1 MAVFFFM
8 STALSAT
15 PVAPSLS
22 SGLEF
27 GRANWTAADH
37 AAARASC
44 RFVAGGRAYDLRAL
58 AGLTVVAELALGME
72 SVGDKLPRCRSRAA
86 RARRSPPPSR
96 TRSAASAPRTSSG
109 ARARA
114 PRPPRRRR
122 RRAPSRSAPS
132 AAGRASAR
140 RRRAR
145 RPSRGTGGGPS
156 ACAGC
161 GRGAPPPVRP
171 ENLRKRVDA
180 PCCASFGEELA
191 KLKTRARLLL

>member
-8 STALSAT
+8 STALTAT

-72 SVGDKLPRCRSRAA
+72 SVA
-86 RARRSPPPSR
+86 RTQSIGAHGGGSCQCSQ
-96 TRSAASAPRTSSG
+96 TTGAASQ
-109 ARARA
+109 
-114 PRPPRRRR
+114 
-122 RRAPSRSAPS
+122 
-132 AAGRASAR
+132 
-140 RRRAR
+140 
-145 RPSRGTGGGPS
+145 
-156 ACAGC
+156 
-161 GRGAPPPVRP
+161 
-171 ENLRKRVDA
+171 
-180 PCCASFGEELA
+180 
-191 KLKTRARLLL
+191 

>member
-8 STALSAT
+8 STALTAT

-58 AGLTVVAELALGME
+58 AGLTVVAELRLGI
-72 SVGDKLPRCRSRAA
+72 
-86 RARRSPPPSR
+86 
-96 TRSAASAPRTSSG
+96 
-109 ARARA
+109 
-114 PRPPRRRR
+114 
-122 RRAPSRSAPS
+122 
-132 AAGRASAR
+132 
-140 RRRAR
+140 
-145 RPSRGTGGGPS
+145 GPS

-161 GRGAPPPVRP
+161 GRGTPPPVRP

-180 PCCASFGEELA
+180 RCAQDLERKKRVET
-191 KLKTRARLLL
+191 TRARAS

>member
-8 STALSAT
+8 PTTLTAT

-72 SVGDKLPRCRSRAA
+72 SVGDKLQDELPTHEAFPS
-86 RARRSPPPSR
+86 SPPFWRRCALPFTSCSGPSDATTAIAYSFR
-96 TRSAASAPRTSSG
+96 RCSTHVIRSEHG
-109 ARARA
+109 ADRH
-114 PRPPRRRR
+114 
-122 RRAPSRSAPS
+122 
-132 AAGRASAR
+132 AAGDDAHQSPASGGSCSAR

-145 RPSRGTGGGPS
+145 RPSRG
-156 ACAGC
+156 
-161 GRGAPPPVRP
+161 RG
-171 ENLRKRVDA
+171 
-180 PCCASFGEELA
+180 
-191 KLKTRARLLL
+191 

>member
-8 STALSAT
+8 STALTAT

-58 AGLTVVAELALGME
+58 AGLTVVAELALGMARCAA
-72 SVGDKLPRCRSRAA
+72 VGAA
-86 RARRSPPPSR
+86 REFAQASR
-96 TRSAASAPRTSSG
+96 CSRCAQDLERKKKVELVET

-114 PRPPRRRR
+114 
-122 RRAPSRSAPS
+122 S
-132 AAGRASAR
+132 
-140 RRRAR
+140 
-145 RPSRGTGGGPS
+145 
-156 ACAGC
+156 
-161 GRGAPPPVRP
+161 
-171 ENLRKRVDA
+171 
-180 PCCASFGEELA
+180 
-191 KLKTRARLLL
+191 

>member
-8 STALSAT
+8 STALTAT

-72 SVGDKLPRCRSRAA
+72 SVGDNVPVLADDGRGVPV
-86 RARRSPPPSR
+86 
-96 TRSAASAPRTSSG
+96 G
-109 ARARA
+109 ARGEVLRHVRVAVA
-114 PRPPRRRR
+114 VRRRR
-122 RRAPSRSAPS
+122 
-132 AAGRASAR
+132 
-140 RRRAR
+140 
-145 RPSRGTGGGPS
+145 
-156 ACAGC
+156 C
-161 GRGAPPPVRP
+161 GQSI
-171 ENLRKRVDA
+171 
-180 PCCASFGEELA
+180 CASESMLA
-191 KLKTRARLLL
+191 VRARLGEEEES